1 MSILGVVNTG
11 TRKVEG
17 YLLLP
22 LFLGDLFIED
32 KIRASYFGA
41 MLRVSY
47 FHAESIFNRSECM

>member
-11 TRKVEG
+11 TRNVEG

-32 KIRASYFGA
+32 KIGASYFWA
-41 MLRVSY
+41 MLRISH
-47 FHAESIFNRSECM
+47 FHAESIFNRSKCM